1 MKLKLSICML
11 FLTLLV
17 GCTAEN
23 TELNGEI
30 TKIHVQEDANE
41 EEVRIIKD
49 KETLEILKSYIE
61 KISWKNSKIEMSRK
75 QDVII
80 TLSIDSNKK
89 TLLKEYNIWF
99 NKDNSVTFIDY
110 NEQKTG
116 TLNKEEAKGL
126 EEILMKK

>member
-1 MKLKLSICML
+1 ML